1 MPKGEAASSGA
12 AKTEELVL
20 LDYELW
26 SEGGNEP
33 ELIDTTRAAVAD
45 KAGHKASPG
54 VTFAPRAHILGG
66 DYFPASI
73 EAAIAAAKVG
83 EDVTQ
88 TFPPAEAFGERDPK
102 LIELLSM
109 HEVERLP
116 EMRRD
121 DADLNIGTI
130 LTIKGRRG
138 RVASLTAARVRV
150 DFNPPFTG
158 RTVRASFKV
167 VEPITD
173 PAEKARG
180 VIDILYGWGTEFHV
194 EVHNNVVKAKLPDR
208 ARFDISWLAAKPR
221 VVERL
226 RRSLHP
232 KAIEFI
238 EEYETPAEPKPE
250 VSEAPSPAAEKKTDE
265 PRAHAP
271 KKSGDTETK
280 PAHAKK
286 ETGTPT
292 APEGKAHEHHHHA
305 EGSGH
310 EPPAESE

>member
-1 MPKGEAASSGA
+1 MPKGEAATTGA

-33 ELIDTTRAAVAD
+33 ELIDTTREAVAD
-45 KAGHKASPG
+45 KAGHKAAAG

-83 EDVTQ
+83 QEVTH
-88 TFPPAEAFGERDPK
+88 TFPPADAFGERDPK
-102 LIELLSM
+102 LIELFSM

-121 DADLNIGTI
+121 DAELNIGTI

-138 RVASLTAARVRV
+138 RVSSLTAARVRV

-158 RTVRASFKV
+158 RTIRATFKV
-167 VEPITD
+167 VEPITE

-180 VIDILYGWGTEFHV
+180 VIDILYGWGSEFHI
-194 EVHNNVVKAKLPDR
+194 EVHNHVVKAKLPDR

-226 RRSLHP
+226 RRTLQP
-232 KAIEFI
+232 KSIEFI
-238 EEYETPAEPKPE
+238 EEYETPAVPKAEVPE
-250 VSEAPSPAAEKKTDE
+250 TKSAAAKKDADAESAPTEKPAATHD
-265 PRAHAP
+265 H
-271 KKSGDTETK
+271 S
-280 PAHAKK
+280 
-286 ETGTPT
+286 
-292 APEGKAHEHHHHA
+292 

-310 EPPAESE
+310 AHPKSSE

>member
-1 MPKGEAASSGA
+1 MPKGEAATTGA

-33 ELIDTTRAAVAD
+33 ELIDTTREAVAD
-45 KAGHKASPG
+45 KAGHKAAAG

-83 EDVTQ
+83 HEVTH
-88 TFPPAEAFGERDPK
+88 TFPPAEAFGVRDPK
-102 LIELLSM
+102 LIELFSM

-121 DADLNIGTI
+121 DAELNIGTI

-138 RVASLTAARVRV
+138 RVSSLTAARVRV

-158 RTVRASFKV
+158 RTIRATFKV
-167 VEPITD
+167 VEPITE

-180 VIDILYGWGTEFHV
+180 VIDILYGWGPEFHI
-194 EVHNNVVKAKLPDR
+194 EVHNHVVKAKLPDR

-221 VVERL
+221 IVERL
-226 RRSLHP
+226 RRTLQP
-232 KAIEFI
+232 KSIEFI
-238 EEYETPAEPKPE
+238 EEYETPAEPKVE
-250 VSEAPSPAAEKKTDE
+250 AAEAKS
-265 PRAHAP
+265 PAP
-271 KKSGDTETK
+271 KKDDDAPSTPSEK
-280 PAHAKK
+280 PAATHD
-286 ETGTPT
+286 
-292 APEGKAHEHHHHA
+292 HA
-305 EGSGH
+305 EGAGH
-310 EPPAESE
+310 SHHKSSE